1 MNLYLVRHGQT
12 DFNKGEI
19 IQGISDIPL
28 NGTGIQQ
35 ARALAPKIKD
45 LEFDAYYVSPLL
57 RARQTAEII
66 TDGKADFQINNLLR
80 ERSYGEIEGQK
91 VDLSSLGDVYDRR
104 ANISTYGIEPVRD
117 LLARAQKFLD
127 QLKTTH
133 DPDAKIL
140 IVAHGALLRAM
151 HFCILGY
158 DDNTDFH
165 APGVRFQNCELREY
179 DF

>member
-80 ERSYGEIEGQK
+80 EIG
-91 VDLSSLGDVYDRR
+91 R
-104 ANISTYGIEPVRD
+104 AHV
-117 LLARAQKFLD
+117 
-127 QLKTTH
+127 
-133 DPDAKIL
+133 
-140 IVAHGALLRAM
+140 
-151 HFCILGY
+151 
-158 DDNTDFH
+158 
-165 APGVRFQNCELREY
+165 
-179 DF
+179 

>member
-12 DFNKGEI
+12 DFNKGEVV
-19 IQGISDIPL
+19 QGISDIPL
-28 NGTGIQQ
+28 NSTGIQQ
-35 ARALAPKIKD
+35 ARDLAPKIKD
-45 LEFDAYYVSPLL
+45 LEFNAYYVSPLL
-57 RARQTAEII
+57 RARQTAEIV
-66 TDGKADFQINNLLR
+66 TDGNASFQINDILS
-80 ERSYGEIEGQK
+80 ERSYGDIEGQK

-104 ANISTYGIEPVRD
+104 ANISTYGIEPVKA

-151 HFCILGY
+151 HFCIIGY
-158 DDNTDFH
+158 NDDTDFH
-165 APGVRFQNCELREY
+165 GQGVRFQNCELREY